1 MVNLVP
7 LKFGIGLFF
16 FQINEK
22 SLVENESTN
31 TWNGVVLSTK
41 ELNQIINQNNF
52 SEIVKRT
59 DEEYNGIMTQY
70 LLQKN

>member
-1 MVNLVP
+1 
-7 LKFGIGLFF
+7 
-16 FQINEK
+16 
-22 SLVENESTN
+22 
-31 TWNGVVLSTK
+31 VVLSTK